1 MYTSIKTQ
9 LTKCACPFNII
20 SRINKYIR
28 ERERERERDVHFLYY
43 LTLDIVIKCYLL
55 KYRNLRK
62 CPLLHN
68 YFKSSVVYY
77 FVATI
82 YSFEFLVKMT

>member
-28 ERERERERDVHFLYY
+28 ERERERERCSFFILPNIRHCNKML
-43 LTLDIVIKCYLL
+43 
-55 KYRNLRK
+55 
-62 CPLLHN
+62 
-68 YFKSSVVYY
+68 
-77 FVATI
+77 
-82 YSFEFLVKMT
+82 SFEIPKFKKMSVAP